1 MSQGFDFN
9 VSLDNDHIL
18 FRTLKAH
25 FRAGDQR
32 LGHMMVGS
40 ITGSPSIWTKDIENG
55 AGDLNSPVEIFITSQ
70 DLKPLSGRFGFKCQ
84 KVIKTVG

>member
-18 FRTLKAH
+18 FRALKAH
-25 FRAGDQR
+25 FRAGEQR

-40 ITGSPSIWTKDIENG
+40 ITGSPNIWTKDIENG
-55 AGDLNSPVEIFITSQ
+55 AGDLNSPAEILITDQ
-70 DLKPLSGRFGFKCQ
+70 DLKSLSGRFGLKSL
-84 KVIKTVG
+84 KVN